1 MTETPGSPKQL
12 FTFEQ
17 NASRLELLIRIAYWI
32 IIGIVSAIYGILAF
46 ICLCIQWFHILV
58 LGQRNDALSNFAKGY
73 LEYMV
78 HVMSYTYI
86 MTDKR
91 PDILPVPV
99 KIFEE

>member
-1 MTETPGSPKQL
+1 MTGQQL
-12 FTFEQ
+12 FIFEQ

-32 IIGIVSAIYGILAF
+32 IIGIVAWVYGFIAF
-46 ICLCIQWFHILV
+46 ICLFVQWFHILI
-58 LGQRNDALSNFAKGY
+58 LGRRNQALSDIAKGY

-78 HVMSYTYI
+78 HVMSYMYI
-86 MTDKR
+86 MTDRR

>member
-1 MTETPGSPKQL
+1 MTGQQL
-12 FTFEQ
+12 FIFEQ

-32 IIGIVSAIYGILAF
+32 IIGIVAWVYGIIAF
-46 ICLCIQWFHILV
+46 ICLFVQWFHILI
-58 LGQRNDALSNFAKGY
+58 LGRRNQALSDIAKAY

-78 HVMSYTYI
+78 HVMSYMYI
-86 MTDKR
+86 MTDRR

>member
-1 MTETPGSPKQL
+1 MTGQL
-12 FTFEQ
+12 LFIFEQ

-32 IIGIVSAIYGILAF
+32 IIGIVAWVYGIIAF
-46 ICLCIQWFHILV
+46 ICLFVQWFHILV
-58 LGQRNDALSNFAKGY
+58 LGRRNQALSDIARGY

-78 HVMSYTYI
+78 HVMSYMYI
-86 MTDKR
+86 MTDRR